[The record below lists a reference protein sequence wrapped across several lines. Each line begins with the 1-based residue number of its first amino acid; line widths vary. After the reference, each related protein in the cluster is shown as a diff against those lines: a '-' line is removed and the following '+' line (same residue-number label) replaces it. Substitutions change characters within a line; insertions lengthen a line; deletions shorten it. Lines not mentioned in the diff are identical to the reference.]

1 MSSMKSII
9 SFLIPVLFITLFLY
23 LVSPITAQEKTDFA
37 HTIQLQVTEKS
48 WIEVIV
54 DGSLLYNGVIES
66 GSWRVWI
73 GDDIYLRIDNASGVE
88 VTHNERSLGI
98 LGDDDEVVTRHWKK
112 DSASLLES
120 PLTPLVHVT
129 PEVKNQIEQAI
140 PRPPSYYLVT
150 EGQTLYSIAR
160 NFNIHLNDLMAL
172 NHITDSRYLQT
183 GQQLIIPGSDG
194 SLPETEQSESP
205 DLGRKSLLERLTLT
219 SRLAAPN
226 SPFHK
231 TTWLTFYGRPNV
243 PVMGILGEYSI
254 EALIPVMRAQAEV
267 YDEANGPDLAVMP
280 AFHLVYGMATREPG
294 EEGNYL
300 SYLEDH
306 VVTSYIQ
313 QAQAAGLGVILDVQV
328 GGLSP
333 VEAMERAFTYLHYD
347 NVHLALDPEF
357 AMSHPNQTTP
367 GVPIGFITAEQINSV
382 QAAMRQYM
390 KENKISG
397 RRMFVLHQFLD
408 TMIINKEQINRV
420 YKIDL
425 TITADG
431 WGAPWA
437 KIGKYNAFIDKSTKF
452 AGIKLFYR
460 WDDPVMSEREILG
473 IDKHPNQEYINITP
487 NLIIYQ

>member
-1 MSSMKSII
+1 MKPVI
-9 SFLIPVLFITLFLY
+9 SFLITTLFLV
-23 LVSPITAQEKTDFA
+23 LSLHLASPSIAQDKSDFA
-37 HTIQLQVTEKS
+37 HTIQ
-48 WIEVIV
+48 IEVAERSLIEVVV
-54 DGSLLYNGVIES
+54 DGSLLYNGIIES

-73 GDDIYLRIDNASGVE
+73 GDDIYLRIGNASGVE
-88 VTHNERSLGI
+88 VTHNERPLGI
-98 LGDDDEVVTRHWKK
+98 LGDDNEVVTRHWKK
-112 DSASLLES
+112 DSISLLES
-120 PLTPLVHVT
+120 TLTPLLQTT
-129 PEVKNQIEQAI
+129 PDIENQIEQVEVRA
-140 PRPPSYYLVT
+140 PSYYLVT

-160 NFNIHLNDLMAL
+160 HFNLRLNDLMAI
-172 NHITDSRYLQT
+172 NHISDSRSLQI

-194 SLPETEQSESP
+194 SLPDTAQPESSDP
-205 DLGRKSLLERLTLT
+205 DRGSLLERMTLT

-254 EALIPVMRAQAEV
+254 EALIPVMRAQAEI
-267 YDEANGPDLAVMP
+267 YDEANGPELGVMP

-300 SYLEDH
+300 SYLADD
-306 VVTSYIQ
+306 VVISYIE
-313 QAQAAGLGVILDVQV
+313 QAREAGLGVILDVQV
-328 GGLSP
+328 GGLQP
-333 VEAMERAFTYLHYD
+333 LEAMERAFAYLHYD

-357 AMSHPNQTTP
+357 AMSHPGQSTP
-367 GVPIGFITAEQINSV
+367 GVPIGFITAEQVNIV

-390 KENKISG
+390 KENQISG
-397 RRMFVLHQFLD
+397 RRMLVLHQFLD
-408 TMIINKEQINRV
+408 TMIVNKEALNRV
-420 YKIDL
+420 YKVDL

-460 WDDPVMSEREILG
+460 WDDPVMSEQEILG
-473 IDKHPNQEYINITP
+473 IEQHPNQDYIEITP